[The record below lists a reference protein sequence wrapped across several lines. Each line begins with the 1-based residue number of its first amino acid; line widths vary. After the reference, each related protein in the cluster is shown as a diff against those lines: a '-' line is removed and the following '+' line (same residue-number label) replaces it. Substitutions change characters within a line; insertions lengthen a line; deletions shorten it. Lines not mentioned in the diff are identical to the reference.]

1 MVPSTLTEIR
11 PRAIPRRFGQDLDA
25 VPRRMY
31 RQQAKAQQPAQAVR
45 PMISIPATARRQDR
59 QPDLIRDAQTLDPL
73 QDQLHGEGHFQ
84 LCDHEH
90 RRFALAHS
98 HDIAAA
104 HLSLHLEALRL
115 K

>member
-11 PRAIPRRFGQDLDA
+11 PRAIRCGFSQDLDA
-25 VPRRMY
+25 VPRRMH

-45 PMISIPATARRQDR
+45 LMVSIPATARRQDR